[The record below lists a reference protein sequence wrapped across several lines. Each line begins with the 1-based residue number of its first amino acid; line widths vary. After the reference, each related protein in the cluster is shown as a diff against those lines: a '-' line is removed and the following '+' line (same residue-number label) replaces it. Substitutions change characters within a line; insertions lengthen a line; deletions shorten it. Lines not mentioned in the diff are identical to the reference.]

1 MVLYAVLPRIF
12 LNGQITHGLTIDN
25 LDRHDYSSFSILRR
39 RWRFASLYIL
49 FTDFTCKPLASAT
62 SRGVILIESKS
73 YRQIKVQKDGVRKA
87 FTSSLKGRKGKHE
100 AEAKADEW
108 LENSTEQIRFPAA
121 WNAFMEV
128 QRNRTGTANVSKLEQ
143 INRLYIAPKAGE
155 RRLSGITPIMWQS
168 CIDTAAQK
176 GLSAR
181 TCTNI
186 RAAINEFVG
195 FALRSRWNV
204 QRLEKG
210 DLVIPKNAA
219 ARREKIVLQPYEIRV
234 LFSDACF
241 PRYGRQEEAHF
252 IHAWRFLVATGLRR
266 GEMCGLRTEDIDGRT
281 LTICR
286 SINSENEITEGKNR
300 NARRTIEL
308 TDTALKVLA
317 DQRAMLQ
324 RKALISPW
332 VFCDRYGE
340 RPSPNCVYD
349 QWDTY
354 RKHHGIRSNLH
365 ELRHTFIS
373 INKADLPLELM
384 KSVVGHSE
392 SMDTFGVYGHEIE
405 GERHRAATIID
416 GVFRGI
422 LNDTK

>member
-1 MVLYAVLPRIF
+1 MANKRRSEAIWVEAR
-12 LNGQITHGLTIDN
+12 NRWQIN
-25 LDRHDYSSFSILRR
+25 
-39 RWRFASLYIL
+39 
-49 FTDFTCKPLASAT
+49 
-62 SRGVILIESKS
+62 
-73 YRQIKVQKDGVRKA
+73 VQSGGERKT
-87 FTSSLKGRKGKHE
+87 FISNTKGRKGKHE
-100 AEAKADEW
+100 AEMKADEW
-108 LENSTEQIRFPAA
+108 LEKGTSEMRFTAA
-121 WNAFMEV
+121 WDAFMSV
-128 QRNRTGTANVSKLEQ
+128 QRERTGTANVNKLEQ
-143 INRLYIAPKAGE
+143 ICRLY
-155 RRLSGITPIMWQS
+155 LSPCIIDRKVSSITPVMWQK

-219 ARREKIVLQPYEIRV
+219 ACREKIVLQPYEIRV
-234 LFSDACF
+234 LFADACF

-252 IHAWRFLVATGLRR
+252 IYAWRFLVATGLRR

-405 GERHRAATIID
+405 GDRHRAATIID

-422 LNDTK
+422 LDDTK